1 MSHRMDA
8 TEQAAHALASWER
21 NFKRAARADDFAI
34 FRSHLQRLA
43 LPNKPRLML
52 DWTVALVRRCS
63 SYLALD
69 GRDKAIRQLL
79 GVQTY
84 DPAKATKACYTCTF
98 DLCGKAVGRVLAEA
112 DLLTLDLADL
122 YGSPWPELRVVGFH
136 NLWIS
141 HPDWR
146 PLTKKEVRHLQAA
159 VTDDLRYDYA
169 EDEINFWFD
178 DSLSRSY
185 LLVTVQD
192 VD

>member
-1 MSHRMDA
+1 M
-8 TEQAAHALASWER
+8 T
-21 NFKRAARADDFAI
+21 
-34 FRSHLQRLA
+34 
-43 LPNKPRLML
+43 L
-52 DWTVALVRRCS
+52 DWTIALVRRCC

-69 GRDKAIRQLL
+69 GREKAIRQLL
-79 GVQTY
+79 GAQTY
-84 DPAKATKACYTCTF
+84 DPAKAKKGCYAFTF

-146 PLTKKEVRHLQAA
+146 PLTKKEVRHLQSA